1 MVSTFHFYRI
11 LIVNQAINKI
21 NHMDTKTELLRLIP
35 EQGIL
40 PLYFYK
46 DTEVSLQVLRALFN
60 AGIRT
65 VEYTNRG
72 EAALKNFREMK
83 QLCESELKGMYLG
96 IGTIKNADAAQAF
109 IDAGA
114 DYIISPGLV
123 EDAAKVADQNNML
136 WVPGCM
142 TPTEI
147 IRAEQL
153 GAKFVKLFP
162 GNILGTAFV
171 SAIKEL
177 FPEVMLMPTGGVD
190 LDREN
195 IAGWFKAGVAA
206 VGMGSKLISKQ
217 LLEAKDYARVETL
230 TKEAMEIVKSVK
242 GK

>member
-1 MVSTFHFYRI
+1 
-11 LIVNQAINKI
+11 
-21 NHMDTKTELLRLIP
+21 MDKKTELLQIIP

-46 DTEVSLQVLRALFN
+46 DTEVSLSVLRALFN

-72 EAALKNFREMK
+72 EAALKNFKEMK

-96 IGTIKNADAAQAF
+96 IGTIKNADAAKAF

-123 EDAAKVADQNNML
+123 EDAAQVAIQNDML

-147 IRAEQL
+147 IKAEQL

-162 GNILGTAFV
+162 GNILGPGFV

-177 FPEVMLMPTGGVD
+177 FPGMMFMPTGGVD
-190 LDREN
+190 MDREN
-195 IAGWFKAGVAA
+195 IAGWFKAGVTA

-217 LLEAKDYARVETL
+217 LLEAKDYSKIESL
-230 TKEAMEIVKSVK
+230 TKEALEIIKSVK
-242 GK
+242 AK